1 MAKIYYLELWMI
13 YLDNAATTYPKP
25 EGVYRAVDHVL
36 RNVGGNPGRASHRMA
51 LEASRIV
58 FEAREAVAD
67 FIGAADSSRIVFT
80 KNGTEAINI
89 ALKGLLRPPDHV
101 VTTTFEHNAVANTMK
116 SLAADGV
123 SVTRVRPGPDGL
135 IDPADIERAITEK
148 TRMVS
153 MVYASN
159 LFGVIQP
166 VEEVARICKSKKV
179 LFMVDGAQVVGAIP
193 VDVEALN
200 IDILAATGHKAL
212 FGPQGTGFLYLREGI
227 EPPSLISG
235 GTGDEANVL
244 ELPERLE
251 AGTMNTPGIGGL
263 MAGISFIG
271 EEGHALIREKEAAL
285 LSEII
290 SGLGSIANV
299 SMIGA
304 IESVSRVG
312 LVSFNIEGQSSED
325 VGVILDNEF
334 SVMVRCGLHCAPE
347 AHREAGTFPY
357 GAVRVSPG
365 YFNTFAD
372 IDEFIKAV
380 KAIAGR

>member
-1 MAKIYYLELWMI
+1 MI

-58 FEAREAVAD
+58 FEAREAVAE
-67 FIGAADSSRIVFT
+67 FIGAPDSSRVVFT

-89 ALKGLLRPPDHV
+89 ALKGLLKALDHV
-101 VTTTFEHNAVANTMK
+101 VTTSFEHNAVANTMK
-116 SLAADGV
+116 SLEAEGV
-123 SVTRVRPGPDGL
+123 SVTRVKPGPGGL
-135 IDPADIERAITEK
+135 IEPADIAKAITDK
-148 TRMVS
+148 TRMVA

-159 LFGVIQP
+159 LFGVLQP
-166 VEEVARICKSKKV
+166 VEEVARICRDKKV
-179 LFMVDGAQVVGAIP
+179 LFMVDGAQVVGALP
-193 VDVEALN
+193 VDVQSLG
-200 IDILAATGHKAL
+200 IDLLAATGHKAL
-212 FGPQGTGFLYLREGI
+212 FGPQGTGLLYIKEGI

-235 GTGDEANVL
+235 GTGDEANIL

-263 MAGISFIG
+263 MAGIRFI
-271 EEGHALIREKEAAL
+271 EEEVHATIRGKEVAL

-290 SGLGSIANV
+290 TGLTSIGNV
-299 SMIGA
+299 RIIGTH
-304 IESVSRVG
+304 ESASRVG
-312 LVSFNIEGQSSED
+312 LVSFNIEGRNSED

-334 SVMVRCGLHCAPE
+334 SIMVRCGLHCAPE
-347 AHREAGTFPY
+347 AHREAGTFPQ

-365 YFNTFAD
+365 YFNTPAE
-372 IDEFIKAV
+372 IDEFLEAV
-380 KAIAGR
+380 RAIAGR